1 MKMAYQDDLIRTIKD
16 SNKWPSFDR
25 PDFLIELNVLADDA
39 LSKNTIEGC
48 LAALLIYH
56 QICEEMVRLLLDDS
70 HFFIQLSIF
79 PSEITFPKKNK
90 AMFGQNLDEL
100 KSTVSFD
107 GKDNFVKKCD
117 ELNALRIE
125 IVHKLTRQST
135 LQGINSQLAKTRV
148 LFDEIYQLF
157 DVAHDT
163 WRVAFK
169 DLRKGIDWDEY
180 QTEN

>member
-1 MKMAYQDDLIRTIKD
+1 MAYQDNLIRLIKD
-16 SNKWPSFDR
+16 SNNWPSFER

-39 LSKNTIEGC
+39 LSKNTIEGY

-56 QICEEMVRLLLDDS
+56 QICEEMVRLLLDDA

-90 AMFGQNLDEL
+90 AMFGQILDEL

-117 ELNALRIE
+117 EINALRIE

-135 LQGINSQLAKTRV
+135 LESIKSQLEKIRI

-163 WRVAFK
+163 WRVTFK
-169 DLRKGIDWDEY
+169 DFRKDIDWDEY
-180 QTEN
+180 LTEK